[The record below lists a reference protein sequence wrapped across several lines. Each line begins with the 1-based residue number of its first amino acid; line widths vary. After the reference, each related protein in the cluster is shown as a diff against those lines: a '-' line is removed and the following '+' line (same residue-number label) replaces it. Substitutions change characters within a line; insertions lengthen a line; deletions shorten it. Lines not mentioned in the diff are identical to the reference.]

1 METPETAAGLADI
14 REQLRKAS
22 DADKAR
28 RKPCPVCH
36 FNTAD
41 LDRHARLHGL
51 VKDDE
56 EE

>member
-1 METPETAAGLADI
+1 MESPETAAGLAEI

-22 DADKAR
+22 EADKAR

-36 FNTAD
+36 YNTAD

-51 VKDDE
+51 VSEDDE
-56 EE
+56 S